1 VVKAAYKNPINMNS
15 IILYLDPLL
24 FATCYSVDTDVKGR
38 DWIIQLITQGRDK
51 HWFYAMYNDY
61 AIDILRKHASRAQF
75 AFSDSEDYTIEN
87 LSMEKLKKEFLS
99 R

>member
-1 VVKAAYKNPINMNS
+1 
-15 IILYLDPLL
+15 
-24 FATCYSVDTDVKGR
+24 
-38 DWIIQLITQGRDK
+38 
-51 HWFYAMYNDY
+51 MYNDY